1 MAGAPA
7 SLGLDRRAPRVKADA
22 MNPTLPDILAAL
34 WRQAALEPAAL
45 AQISLTGTEPIQPSS
60 FRVDAAAQTSI
71 AATGLAAALIHQRRG
86 GAAQRV
92 AVDMRDA
99 AIEFRSEHWLSIAGQ
114 PAGARWDAIAGLYQ
128 CSDGRWV
135 RLHTNFPHHR
145 DGVLR
150 LLGRIAHDRA
160 AVAKALANWSAAE
173 FEAAAAEAG
182 VVVTMTRSLPEWD
195 ASPQGQAAAS
205 LPPVLI
211 EKIGDAPPVPL
222 PPAAARPLA
231 GMRVLDLT
239 RVIAGPVAGRTLAA
253 HGADVLHISAAHL
266 PSFDELV
273 MDTGRGKR
281 TASIDLRAP
290 ADQARLRDLAASAD
304 IFLQGYRP
312 GAIAA
317 HGFAPEALAALNPGI
332 ICASLSAYG
341 HLGPWAARRGFDSL
355 VQNANGMNDAEAVAA
370 GEARPRPLPCQALDH
385 ASGYLLAFGAMAAL
399 LRRAEEGG
407 SWLVR
412 VSLAGTGEWIKR
424 LGRLDAG
431 LSAPGL
437 APADIEAALEE
448 SDSGFGP
455 MRATRHAAR
464 LSAMPP
470 RWDLPAMPLGS
481 HAPEWR

>member
-1 MAGAPA
+1 MNRTT
-7 SLGLDRRAPRVKADA
+7 SS
-22 MNPTLPDILAAL
+22 MNPSPSDILSAL
-34 WRQAALEPAAL
+34 WRQAALDPAAL
-45 AQISLTGTEPIQPSS
+45 AQISLTGTGPIQPSS
-60 FRVDAAAQTSI
+60 FRVDAAAQASI
-71 AATGLAAALIHQRRG
+71 AATGLTAAQIHQRRG
-86 GAAQRV
+86 GGAQRV

-99 AIEFRSEHWLSIAGQ
+99 AIEFRSEHWLSIAGRL
-114 PAGARWDAIAGLYQ
+114 AGARWDAIAGLYQ
-128 CSDGRWV
+128 CGDGRWV

-145 DGVLR
+145 DGALC
-150 LLGRIAHDRA
+150 LLGNIAHDRA
-160 AVAKALANWSAAE
+160 SVAKALANWNAAA

-182 VVVTMTRSLPEWD
+182 LVVTMTRSLTEWE

-205 LPPVLI
+205 LPAVLI

-222 PPAAARPLA
+222 PSAAARPLA

-281 TASIDLRAP
+281 SAALDLRAP
-290 ADQARLRDLAASAD
+290 ADRARLHELAARAD

-312 GAIAA
+312 GAIAL
-317 HGFAPEALAALNPGI
+317 HGFAPETLAAQHPGI
-332 ICASLSAYG
+332 ICVSLSAYG

-370 GEARPRPLPCQALDH
+370 GEAKPRPLPCQALDH

-424 LGRLDAG
+424 LGRLEAG

-437 APADIEAALEE
+437 ASHDIAAALEE
-448 SDSGFGP
+448 SDSGFGR

-464 LSAMPP
+464 LSATPP

-481 HAPEWR
+481 HAPEWRESRSRSDKNLNA

>member
-1 MAGAPA
+1 
-7 SLGLDRRAPRVKADA
+7 
-22 MNPTLPDILAAL
+22 MNPTPSEILGEL
-34 WRQAALEPAAL
+34 WHQAALDPAPL
-45 AQISLTGTEPIQPSS
+45 AQISLNGAEPMQPSS

-71 AATGLAAALIHQRRG
+71 AASGLAAAEIHRRRG
-86 GAAQRV
+86 GGAQGVTV
-92 AVDMRDA
+92 AMRDA

-114 PAGARWDAIAGLYQ
+114 PAGARWDAVAGLYQ
-128 CSDGRWV
+128 CGDGRWV

-150 LLGRIAHDRA
+150 LLGDVAHDRA
-160 AVAKALANWSAAE
+160 AVAKVLSTWRAAE

-182 VVVTMTRSLPEWD
+182 LVVTMTRSLAEWD
-195 ASPQGQAAAS
+195 ASPQGQAASS
-205 LPPVLI
+205 LPPMLI
-211 EKIGDAPPVPL
+211 EKIGDAPRVPL
-222 PPAAARPLA
+222 PPAAERPLSR
-231 GMRVLDLT
+231 MRVLDLT

-281 TASIDLRAP
+281 TAALDLRDAN
-290 ADQARLRDLAASAD
+290 DQARLRHLATSAD

-312 GAIAA
+312 GAIAG

-332 ICASLSAYG
+332 ICVSLSAYG

-355 VQNANGMNDAEAVAA
+355 VQNANGINDAEAFAM
-370 GEARPRPLPCQALDH
+370 GEAKPRPLPCQALDH

-424 LGRLDAG
+424 LGRLEGG
-431 LSAPGL
+431 LTAPGL
-437 APADIEAALEE
+437 TPAEIDAALEE
-448 SDSGFGP
+448 SESGFGP

-464 LSAMPP
+464 LHATPTC
-470 RWDLPAMPLGS
+470 WDLPAMPLGS
-481 HAPEWR
+481 HAPAWATN

>member
-1 MAGAPA
+1 LVGAPA
-7 SLGLDRRAPRVKADA
+7 SLGLDLVALPVKACS
-22 MNPTLPDILAAL
+22 MNPSPSDILTAL
-34 WRQAALEPAAL
+34 WRQASLDPAAL
-45 AQISLTGTEPIQPSS
+45 SHISLTGAEPIQPSS
-60 FRVDAAAQTSI
+60 FRVDAAAQSSI

-99 AIEFRSEHWLSIAGQ
+99 AIEFRSEHWLSIAGR
-114 PAGARWDAIAGLYQ
+114 PAGARWDAIAGL
-128 CSDGRWV
+128 CPCGDGRWV

-150 LLGRIAHDRA
+150 LLGNIAHDRA
-160 AVAKALANWSAAE
+160 AVAKALGQWRAAD

-182 VVVTMTRSLPEWD
+182 LVVTMTRSLAEWE
-195 ASPQGQAAAS
+195 ASAQGEAAAS

-211 EKIGDAPPVPL
+211 EKIADAPPIPL

-239 RVIAGPVAGRTLAA
+239 RVIAAPVAGRTL
-253 HGADVLHISAAHL
+253 AAHL

-281 TASIDLRAP
+281 TAALDLRAP
-290 ADQARLRDLAASAD
+290 NDCARLRDLATSAD

-312 GAIAA
+312 GAIAG

-332 ICASLSAYG
+332 ICVSLSAYG

-355 VQNANGMNDAEAVAA
+355 VQNANGMNDAEALAA
-370 GEARPRPLPCQALDH
+370 EEAKPRPLPCQALDH

-412 VSLAGTGEWIKR
+412 VSLACTGEWIKR

-437 APADIEAALEE
+437 APADIDAALEE
-448 SDSGFGP
+448 SGSGFGR

-464 LSAMPP
+464 LSATPP

-481 HAPEWR
+481 HAPAWRDA

>member
-1 MAGAPA
+1 
-7 SLGLDRRAPRVKADA
+7 
-22 MNPTLPDILAAL
+22 
-34 WRQAALEPAAL
+34 
-45 AQISLTGTEPIQPSS
+45 
-60 FRVDAAAQTSI
+60 
-71 AATGLAAALIHQRRG
+71 
-86 GAAQRV
+86 
-92 AVDMRDA
+92 
-99 AIEFRSEHWLSIAGQ
+99 
-114 PAGARWDAIAGLYQ
+114 
-128 CSDGRWV
+128 
-135 RLHTNFPHHR
+135 
-145 DGVLR
+145 
-150 LLGRIAHDRA
+150 
-160 AVAKALANWSAAE
+160 
-173 FEAAAAEAG
+173 
-182 VVVTMTRSLPEWD
+182 MTRSLAEWES
-195 ASPQGQAAAS
+195 SPQGQAAAS

-211 EKIGDAPPVPL
+211 EKIADAPPIPL
-222 PPAAARPLA
+222 PPAAARPLS
-231 GMRVLDLT
+231 GLRVLDLT

-281 TASIDLRAP
+281 TASLDLRAP
-290 ADQARLRDLAASAD
+290 ADRTRLRDLAVSAD

-312 GAIAA
+312 GAIAG

-332 ICASLSAYG
+332 ICVSLSAYG

-355 VQNANGMNDAEAVAA
+355 VQNTNGMNDAEAVAA
-370 GEARPRPLPCQALDH
+370 GEAKPRPLPCQALDH

-431 LSAPGL
+431 LSAPGFS
-437 APADIEAALEE
+437 PAEIDAALEE
-448 SDSGFGP
+448 SDSGFGQ

-464 LSAMPP
+464 LQATPT

-481 HAPEWR
+481 HAPAWREASLQAAQKQC

>member
-1 MAGAPA
+1 M
-7 SLGLDRRAPRVKADA
+7 GLDWAALRVKAGA
-22 MNPTLPDILAAL
+22 MNRSPSDILAAL
-34 WRQAALEPAAL
+34 WHQAALDPAAL
-45 AQISLTGTEPIQPSS
+45 AQISLTGQEPIQPSS
-60 FRVDAAAQTSI
+60 FRVDAAAQSSI
-71 AATGLAAALIHQRRG
+71 AASSLAAALIHQRHG
-86 GAAQRV
+86 GTTQRV

-99 AIEFRSEHWLSIAGQ
+99 AIEFRSEHWLSISGR

-128 CSDGRWV
+128 CGDGRWV

-150 LLGRIAHDRA
+150 LLGNVAHDRA
-160 AVAKALANWSAAE
+160 AVAKALSTWRATD

-182 VVVTMTRSLPEWD
+182 LVVTMTRSLTEWD

-211 EKIGDAPPVPL
+211 EKIGDAPPIPL

-281 TASIDLRAP
+281 TASLDLRAP
-290 ADQARLRDLAASAD
+290 DDQARLRELAASAD

-312 GAIAA
+312 GAIAE
-317 HGFAPEALAALNPGI
+317 HGFAPEALAVLKPGI
-332 ICASLSAYG
+332 ICVSLSAYG

-370 GEARPRPLPCQALDH
+370 EEAKPRPLPCQALDH
-385 ASGYLLAFGAMAAL
+385 ASGYLLALGAMAAL

-437 APADIEAALEE
+437 APADIDAALEE
-448 SDSGFGP
+448 SDSGFGQ

-464 LSAMPP
+464 LSATPP

-481 HAPEWR
+481 HAPAWRDA

>member
-1 MAGAPA
+1 
-7 SLGLDRRAPRVKADA
+7 
-22 MNPTLPDILAAL
+22 MNPSPSDILAAL
-34 WRQAALEPAAL
+34 WRHAALDPAAL
-45 AQISLTGTEPIQPSS
+45 THISLTGAEPIQPSS

-71 AATGLAAALIHQRRG
+71 AATGLAAAIIHQRRG
-86 GAAQRV
+86 GGAQRV

-99 AIEFRSEHWLSIAGQ
+99 AIEFRSEHLLSIAGR

-128 CSDGRWV
+128 CGDGRWV

-150 LLGRIAHDRA
+150 LLGNIAHDRA
-160 AVAKALANWSAAE
+160 AVAKALANWSAAD

-182 VVVTMTRSLPEWD
+182 LVVTMTRSLAEWE
-195 ASPQGQAAAS
+195 ASAQGEAAAS
-205 LPPVLI
+205 LPPLLI
-211 EKIGDAPPVPL
+211 AKIADAPPVPL
-222 PPAAARPLA
+222 PPAAARPLR
-231 GMRVLDLT
+231 GVRVLDLT

-266 PSFDELV
+266 PSFHELV

-281 TASIDLRAP
+281 TAALDLRAP
-290 ADQARLRDLAASAD
+290 KDQARLRELAPSAD

-312 GAIAA
+312 GAIAG

-332 ICASLSAYG
+332 ICVSLSAYG

-355 VQNANGMNDAEAVAA
+355 VQNANGMNDAEALAA
-370 GEARPRPLPCQALDH
+370 GEAKPRPLPCQALDH

-424 LGRLDAG
+424 LGRLDAA

-437 APADIEAALEE
+437 TPADIDAALEE
-448 SDSGFGP
+448 SDSGFGR

-464 LSAMPP
+464 LAATPP

-481 HAPEWR
+481 HAPIWR

>member
-1 MAGAPA
+1 MNRTT
-7 SLGLDRRAPRVKADA
+7 SS
-22 MNPTLPDILAAL
+22 MNPSPSEILAAL
-34 WRQAALEPAAL
+34 WRQAALDPAAL
-45 AQISLTGTEPIQPSS
+45 AQLSLTGAEPVQPSS

-71 AATGLAAALIHQRRG
+71 AATALAAALIHQRRG
-86 GAAQRV
+86 GGAQPV

-114 PAGARWDAIAGLYQ
+114 GAGARWDAIAGLYQ
-128 CSDGRWV
+128 CGDGRWV

-150 LLGRIAHDRA
+150 LLGHIAHDRA
-160 AVAKALANWSAAE
+160 AVAKALGTWRAAE

-182 VVVTMTRSLPEWD
+182 LVVTMTRSLAEWET
-195 ASPQGQAAAS
+195 SPQGQAASS

-211 EKIGDAPPVPL
+211 EKIGDAPPIPL
-222 PPAAARPLA
+222 SPAAARPLA
-231 GMRVLDLT
+231 GLRVLDLT

-253 HGADVLHISAAHL
+253 HGADVLHISAPHL

-281 TASIDLRAP
+281 TAALDLRAP
-290 ADQARLRDLAASAD
+290 NDLARLRDLAARAD

-312 GAIAA
+312 GAIAG
-317 HGFAPEALAALNPGI
+317 HGFAPEALSALKPGI
-332 ICASLSAYG
+332 ICVSLSAYG

-355 VQNANGMNDAEAVAA
+355 VQNANGMNDDEALAA
-370 GEARPRPLPCQALDH
+370 GEGKPRPLPCQALDH

-424 LGRLDAG
+424 LGRLDGG

-437 APADIEAALEE
+437 APDEIDAALEE
-448 SDSGFGP
+448 SDSGFGR

-464 LSAMPP
+464 LGATPP
-470 RWDLPAMPLGS
+470 RWELPAMPLGS
-481 HAPEWR
+481 HAPAWRDA